1 MSDVVQQSLHTLALQ
16 SSFWTSLTVFCATS
30 LLFVLIAAGIV
41 ISLINLRRVTWVTVA
56 RMIVAVLVAG
66 ALTLLIKYLVDDPR
80 PFMVE
85 HYVPLAH
92 ASSDNGFPSDH
103 TLVAALLVAWAWLID
118 RRWTAPF
125 VVGLLA
131 VLLGRLGIGAHHT
144 LDVLAS
150 VVFAALGLLA
160 ALLVRWPRGW
170 HERTIGSQ
178 REYRSG
184 RSNHGG

>member
-1 MSDVVQQSLHTLALQ
+1 MNDVFQQFAHHFALQ
-16 SSFWTSLTVFCATS
+16 SSFWTSLTVFCAST
-30 LLFVLIAAGIV
+30 LLFVLIAGGVV
-41 ISLINLRRVTWVTVA
+41 IGMINLRRITWMTVA

-66 ALTLLIKYLVDDPR
+66 TLTLLIKHLVNDPR

-85 HYVPLAH
+85 HYKPLAH

-103 TLVAALLVAWAWLID
+103 TLVAALLVAWTWLID

-160 ALLVRWPRGW
+160 ALLVGWPQRW
-170 HERTIGSQ
+170 HERIFSSRT
-178 REYRSG
+178 
-184 RSNHGG
+184 

>member
-1 MSDVVQQSLHTLALQ
+1 MRDAFQQSIHHLALQ
-16 SSFWTSLTVFCATS
+16 SPLLTSLTVFCATP
-30 LLFVLIAAGIV
+30 LLFVLIAAAGV
-41 ISLINLRRVTWVTVA
+41 IGLLNLRRVTWVTVA
-56 RMIVAVLVAG
+56 RMIVAVVVAG
-66 ALTLLIKYLVDDPR
+66 VLTLLIKHLVNDPR
-80 PFMVE
+80 PFIVE

-103 TLVAALLVAWAWLID
+103 ALVAALLVAWTWLID
-118 RRWTAPF
+118 RRWTVPF

-150 VVFAALGLLA
+150 VAFASLGLLA

-170 HERTIGSQ
+170 HERTIRSQ
-178 REYRSG
+178 K
-184 RSNHGG
+184 